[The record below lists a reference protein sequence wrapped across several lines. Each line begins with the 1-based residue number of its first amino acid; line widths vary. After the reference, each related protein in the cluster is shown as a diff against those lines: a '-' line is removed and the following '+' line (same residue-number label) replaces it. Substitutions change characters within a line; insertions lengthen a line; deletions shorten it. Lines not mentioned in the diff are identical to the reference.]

1 MSKLEGVE
9 SNINQSPE
17 SSSSKDLLALSQ
29 ALDEK
34 EKVVG
39 QLKEQLGQA
48 IEELSQ
54 KEAELELAKEVE
66 QPVSS
71 GDNSSDHEIL
81 ALQNQIGDLRILL
94 EEAKQEASKGTDGQ
108 AGMDALQI
116 QLQDAV
122 AESMEMQAELEETK
136 QRLAQMETVFAQE
149 SSIEN
154 YEEVLKEAKI
164 AESNALGRIEQLTTA
179 LRNSEKLRKEME
191 NLLGN
196 IGDEPIPQ
204 PQDIANNPIFRDLQ
218 NELAMLQQD
227 LMVARD
233 FVDPEVAKLQ
243 QALNASR
250 EDSQRLNEEFKMAMD
265 DFGNIKE
272 KLTNLEKENN
282 RLRDVS
288 LAQARNNADQNI
300 ANMANRVSGLE
311 GKISSLSLELT
322 EKNQRIEALRDQLAR
337 AQSGSPGLSPDV
349 AALKAQVIRMGGD
362 VQDARDG
369 EVRSKAE
376 TQRLQQDL
384 AFAGE
389 QIRELQ
395 ESLRQA
401 ESAARGL
408 PSRMPSLK
416 VPLPGSTSSGLA
428 ASQLAELDSLRQQN
442 VSLQNQLK
450 TMSDIPGRNALD
462 RRIRDLNQKNL
473 TAQIQLDQERAR
485 VEDLRK
491 QLDDASDIK
500 RGVLE
505 RGQSASL
512 KVDLLSDELTQAR
525 GKIQSLE
532 NALINAR
539 EAIRVLQSGGSG
551 SNSIPVSLSNPSRVS
566 RNSTFL
572 SSQQSRALP
581 PPVPVPSVT
590 RFPPTSQ
597 SRGFSSLRGGRQGA
611 TSVQNIPSGDSSVQ
625 LKAEVQFL
633 NNKRRPAGF
642 TEFFLVEQ
650 SLDSIMQN
658 SMIRI
663 PRNEG
668 IETYAELWARSIQRG
683 YRFPGVAASIRNSLA
698 RSSLTR
704 LKTNSVGEANL
715 DNLKS
720 GSYFVVGASTLG
732 QVGVVWS
739 KPIIL
744 QNGENNVKLDL
755 RDAVWAE

>member
-1 MSKLEGVE
+1 MNHASCLLLVALFLAHPLVFDTQCVAQTASVAVE
-9 SNINQSPE
+9 TKTPSMNVPF
-17 SSSSKDLLALSQ
+17 
-29 ALDEK
+29 
-34 EKVVG
+34 
-39 QLKEQLGQA
+39 
-48 IEELSQ
+48 
-54 KEAELELAKEVE
+54 
-66 QPVSS
+66 
-71 GDNSSDHEIL
+71 
-81 ALQNQIGDLRILL
+81 
-94 EEAKQEASKGTDGQ
+94 T
-108 AGMDALQI
+108 LQI
-116 QLQDAV
+116 QVEGSNVRPPQLLEIDGLDLASSGQSTSINIV
-122 AESMEMQAELEETK
+122 NGRMSRTSLYNYQAMATK
-136 QRLAQMETVFAQE
+136 EGTLTIPSIVFGQGTT
-149 SSIEN
+149 
-154 YEEVLKEAKI
+154 K
-164 AESNALGRIEQLTTA
+164 LTTKP
-179 LRNSEKLRKEME
+179 LILSVKK
-191 NLLGN
+191 GN
-196 IGDEPIPQ
+196 ILPPT
-204 PQDIANNPIFRDLQ
+204 R
-218 NELAMLQQD
+218 
-227 LMVARD
+227 
-233 FVDPEVAKLQ
+233 
-243 QALNASR
+243 
-250 EDSQRLNEEFKMAMD
+250 
-265 DFGNIKE
+265 
-272 KLTNLEKENN
+272 
-282 RLRDVS
+282 
-288 LAQARNNADQNI
+288 
-300 ANMANRVSGLE
+300 
-311 GKISSLSLELT
+311 
-322 EKNQRIEALRDQLAR
+322 
-337 AQSGSPGLSPDV
+337 PGP
-349 AALKAQVIRMGGD
+349 GGP
-362 VQDARDG
+362 
-369 EVRSKAE
+369 
-376 TQRLQQDL
+376 T
-384 AFAGE
+384 
-389 QIRELQ
+389 
-395 ESLRQA
+395 
-401 ESAARGL
+401 
-408 PSRMPSLK
+408 P
-416 VPLPGSTSSGLA
+416 PGSTPNTNQQPPAMPAIDEKSVFLKVVPEREQIYTGEAVEVKVKAYIDDRISLA
-428 ASQLAELDSLRQQN
+428 DFDRQVTLQGEDFVFQPVVGPD

-581 PPVPVPSVT
+581 PTVPIPSVT

-597 SRGFSSLRGGRQGA
+597 SSGFSSLRGGRQGA